1 MLYVSKLSKQY
12 VESKWAISEISFSTA
27 SGEIVALVGNNG
39 AGKTTTLKCIA
50 GILPFEKGNIEV
62 NNLNIVENEIA
73 YKQMIAYLPD
83 VPSLY
88 TFMTGRE
95 YLDFILNIYGIKRKE
110 RENSIQTYVKEFH
123 VQEIIDNYI
132 STYSHGTKQK
142 ISIISALMRT
152 PQLMLLD
159 EPFVGL
165 DPGTICQVKKELRK
179 FVGHGGCIVLSTHD
193 LNIAFE
199 LSDNFVVMEKGR
211 NIALLRKTDEFCNIK
226 IKEMLEISKV

>member
-95 YLDFILNIYGIKRKE
+95 YLDFILNIYGIKR
-110 RENSIQTYVKEFH
+110 N
-123 VQEIIDNYI
+123 
-132 STYSHGTKQK
+132 
-142 ISIISALMRT
+142 A
-152 PQLMLLD
+152 
-159 EPFVGL
+159 
-165 DPGTICQVKKELRK
+165 
-179 FVGHGGCIVLSTHD
+179 
-193 LNIAFE
+193 
-199 LSDNFVVMEKGR
+199 KGYF
-211 NIALLRKTDEFCNIK
+211 I
-226 IKEMLEISKV
+226 